1 MSPGSV
7 ATAEQD
13 RSRYYRNKWCFVFI
27 FSARRTCFQSVALR
41 PSVKT
46 LLRYFKFS
54 SQVGLELTLR
64 IQTFLNS
71 RRREGERRQEK
82 REKEADGHTESEGGT
97 SAEGSRGRRLEGDQ
111 GGREGVD
118 FAGESV
124 RPLHILIKT
133 WPTFR
138 NSLQSACVRLRSA
151 GLTGLLK
158 EICVLGR

>member
-82 REKEADGHTESEGGT
+82 ERKRPTGTRRAREERAQKGVEDDGWKATKEGEREWTLR
-97 SAEGSRGRRLEGDQ
+97 GSRSDLFISLSKHGRRSETHS
-111 GGREGVD
+111 RAHV
-118 FAGESV
+118 
-124 RPLHILIKT
+124 
-133 WPTFR
+133 
-138 NSLQSACVRLRSA
+138 CV
-151 GLTGLLK
+151 
-158 EICVLGR
+158 